1 MSLFQLDSQ
10 PTGPRSANGGTDHY
24 FHRVTPT
31 SNGRIVPGQHM
42 SKQGSQQLDFRFS
55 PSGTDW
61 WVPSKSYF
69 RIRVRCKQRRART
82 YERDSNGVVIPG
94 NPGTPFVF
102 GPHVASIIDVGALNP
117 TPKGQQIAGGDPVAM
132 AAVFDKMK
140 RSELNP
146 SWTQQEEALIEA
158 HVGRVRPARGFCAS
172 MFDTAAVKVGDTIV
186 SKISD
191 DLLHQID
198 VFRKRTS
205 SSSAFLNGSGNYTGL
220 YASKDDV
227 GFSSV
232 GVSKD
237 RERVGTDN
245 HGADSRLRVLTIDG
259 TSGYAE
265 LMWQPPLG
273 IFDYDRALPPSTFDI
288 QLKTRAGNL
297 LHHCLD
303 YELFRFTNQYGV
315 DLVPDQW
322 VDALTQDG
330 PQKLLDW
337 GLEEIYFYAAIVQGP
352 EANDAKYALDLRE
365 TSCIAR
371 QLGSG
376 SGPQTHNFD
385 VDPNTSTIGFAIQG
399 RTPWMHGSD
408 GEFRSGLRPFNLE
421 AGSALASV
429 SGNSIQAGSG
439 TQFVG
444 GSEVRNLGYWYVS
457 YDSKQYPSEHSEQ
470 DIKGPANTG
479 TDDPKVYITQ
489 RWFDT
494 VSQAG
499 THYMSS
505 GAETLK
511 EWLAGGAI
519 YFMTWPRIPTA
530 NATRLMLTLQI
541 KDGATEAERLYLGRD
556 HPHEGRTNFSDGES
570 VLANQARVLLFTQHS
585 KAFLIRTT
593 DSRVVQVE
601 TPLNGNPNFRSLGN

>member
-1 MSLFQLDSQ
+1 MSLFQLDAE
-10 PTGPRSANGGTDHY
+10 PTGPRAPNGVTDHY
-24 FHRVTPT
+24 FARVTPT

-61 WVPSKSYF
+61 FVPSKSFF

-82 YERDSNGVVIPG
+82 GDALAGPFKYGPLVANQATSVTID
-94 NPGTPFVF
+94 PGT
-102 GPHVASIIDVGALNP
+102 ALEAR
-117 TPKGQQIAGGDPVAM
+117 TPYAEPSQMQLFAGNQLEM
-132 AAVFDKMK
+132 AAQYARMK
-140 RSELNP
+140 RPPSATWDSSEDLVVEQ
-146 SWTQQEEALIEA
+146 TL
-158 HVGRVRPARGFCAS
+158 GRIRPARGFCAS
-172 MFDTAAVKVGDTIV
+172 MFDTAAVKIGDTIV

-198 VFRKRTS
+198 VFKKRTG
-205 SSSAFLNGSGNYTGL
+205 SSSAFLNGSGNNTGL
-220 YASKDDV
+220 YASKDSPGFDSISHRPSGQV
-227 GFSSV
+227 GAIDFASA
-232 GVSKD
+232 
-237 RERVGTDN
+237 TQN
-245 HGADSRLRVLTIDG
+245 WGADSRMRVLSMDG

-303 YELFRFTNQYGV
+303 FELFRFSQTYG
-315 DLVPDQW
+315 DGLTPDMW
-322 VDALTQDG
+322 VDMMTSDG
-330 PQKLLDW
+330 EMKMLDF

-352 EANDAKYALDLRE
+352 QADDVKYALDIRE
-365 TSCIAR
+365 TTCIAR

-376 SGPQTHNFD
+376 SGPQTQNFD
-385 VDPNTSTIGFAIQG
+385 VDPNTTTISFAIQG

-408 GEFRSGLRPFNLE
+408 GEFRSGLRPFSRTPGSLGARGFLAK
-421 AGSALASV
+421 AG
-429 SGNSIQAGSG
+429 
-439 TQFVG
+439 QFVG
-444 GSEVRNLGYWYVS
+444 GAESRNLGYWYVS

-470 DIKGPANTG
+470 DIDRPGSAS
-479 TDDPKVYITQ
+479 DESKVYITQ

-494 VSQAG
+494 VSQTG

-505 GAETLK
+505 GAETVD
-511 EWLAGGAI
+511 EWLAGGPI
-519 YFMTWPRIPTA
+519 YFMTWPRNPSA

-541 KDGATEAERLYLGRD
+541 KDQGTVEEKQFLGRD
-556 HPHEGRTNFSDGES
+556 HNVVSPSDGES